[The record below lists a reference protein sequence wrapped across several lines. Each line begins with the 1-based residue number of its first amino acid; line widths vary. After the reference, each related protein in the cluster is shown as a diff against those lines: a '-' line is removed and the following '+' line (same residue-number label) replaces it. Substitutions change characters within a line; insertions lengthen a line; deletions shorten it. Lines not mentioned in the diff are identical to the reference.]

1 MLTHRKKGA
10 KNLRQPRNLHLKMD
24 KKDLAIA
31 VLSILLILSVA
42 SSLVTYHYQQ
52 QIIEKQL
59 QIIRELSTGGGG
71 ATDTG
76 TGNSG
81 VSVPPTPA
89 IPAKPTQVPRSSL
102 PSPSPSPTPTPTPI
116 LTPTP
121 TFPRTPTPMP
131 PLAIPASTGTFT
143 PKERSASANIVAVR
157 SDTNEGV
164 IGKVRVEI
172 KNGEGRVLA
181 NTKPFV
187 EPDTQYSVRTA
198 VKVATKYTH
207 SDMNSM
213 DFIVSFDI
221 NGTLIGGPSAGAA
234 ITAATIAAL
243 EGKKVRE
250 DVAITGTI
258 EEDGSIGRV
267 GAVFEKAV
275 AAEKNGIR
283 LFLVPKG
290 QRVVTFWERKE
301 VRRQIGPFSFIQVYY
316 EPKRIDLAEYMRGK
330 MDVREVSTIDDVVK
344 YMIY

>member
-1 MLTHRKKGA
+1 MLTHRKEIA

-42 SSLVTYHYQQ
+42 SSLITYHYQQ

-59 QIIRELSTGGGG
+59 QIIRELSTGG

-102 PSPSPSPTPTPTPI
+102 PSPSPSPTPTPMPI

-301 VRRQIGPFSFIQVYY
+301 VKRQIGPFSFIQVYY
-316 EPKRIDLAEYMRGK
+316 EPKRIDLAEYMHGK
-330 MDVREVSTIDDVVK
+330 MNVQEVSSIDDVVK

>member
-1 MLTHRKKGA
+1 
-10 KNLRQPRNLHLKMD
+10 MD

-52 QIIEKQL
+52 QIIENQL
-59 QIIRELSTGGGG
+59 QIIRELSTSG
-71 ATDTG
+71 ATG
-76 TGNSG
+76 SG
-81 VSVPPTPA
+81 VSTPPSTPSSIPSTPA
-89 IPAKPTQVPRSSL
+89 TA
-102 PSPSPSPTPTPTPI
+102 
-116 LTPTP
+116 
-121 TFPRTPTPMP
+121 
-131 PLAIPASTGTFT
+131 GTFT
-143 PKERSASANIVAVR
+143 QERSASANIVAVR
-157 SDTNEGV
+157 SDTEEGV
-164 IGKVRVEI
+164 IGKVNVEV
-172 KNGEGRVLA
+172 KNGTGRVLA

-198 VKVATKYTH
+198 VKVATEYTH

-301 VRRQIGPFSFIQVYY
+301 VKRQIGPFSFIQVYY

-330 MDVREVSTIDDVVK
+330 MDVQEVSSIDDVVK

>member
-1 MLTHRKKGA
+1 
-10 KNLRQPRNLHLKMD
+10 MD

-52 QIIEKQL
+52 QLIENQL
-59 QIIRELSTGGGG
+59 QIIRELSTGG
-71 ATDTG
+71 ATG
-76 TGNSG
+76 SG
-81 VSVPPTPA
+81 VSTPPSTPSSTSIPSTPA
-89 IPAKPTQVPRSSL
+89 TA
-102 PSPSPSPTPTPTPI
+102 
-116 LTPTP
+116 
-121 TFPRTPTPMP
+121 
-131 PLAIPASTGTFT
+131 GTFT
-143 PKERSASANIVAVR
+143 QERSASANIVAVR
-157 SDTNEGV
+157 SDTEEGV
-164 IGKVRVEI
+164 IGKVNVEV
-172 KNGEGRVLA
+172 KNGTGRVLA

-198 VKVATKYTH
+198 VKVATEYTH

-301 VRRQIGPFSFIQVYY
+301 VKRQVGPFSFIQVYY

-330 MDVREVSTIDDVVK
+330 MGVQEVSSIDDVVK
-344 YMIY
+344 YMIQ

>member
-1 MLTHRKKGA
+1 
-10 KNLRQPRNLHLKMD
+10 MD

-42 SSLVTYHYQQ
+42 SSLITYHYQQ
-52 QIIEKQL
+52 QIIENQL
-59 QIIRELSTGGGG
+59 QIIRELSTSG
-71 ATDTG
+71 ATG
-76 TGNSG
+76 SG
-81 VSVPPTPA
+81 VSTPPSTPSSIPSTPA
-89 IPAKPTQVPRSSL
+89 TA
-102 PSPSPSPTPTPTPI
+102 
-116 LTPTP
+116 
-121 TFPRTPTPMP
+121 
-131 PLAIPASTGTFT
+131 GTFT
-143 PKERSASANIVAVR
+143 QERSASANIVAVR
-157 SDTNEGV
+157 SDTEEGV
-164 IGKVRVEI
+164 IGKVNVEV
-172 KNGEGRVLA
+172 KNGTGRVLA

-198 VKVATKYTH
+198 VKVATEYTH

-283 LFLVPKG
+283 LFLVPKS

-301 VRRQIGPFSFIQVYY
+301 VKRQIGPFSFIQVYY

-330 MDVREVSTIDDVVK
+330 MDVKEVSSIDDVVN

>member
-1 MLTHRKKGA
+1 
-10 KNLRQPRNLHLKMD
+10 MD

-59 QIIRELSTGGGG
+59 QIIRELSTGG
-71 ATDTG
+71 ATG
-76 TGNSG
+76 SSG
-81 VSVPPTPA
+81 VSTPPSTPSSTSIPSTPA
-89 IPAKPTQVPRSSL
+89 TA
-102 PSPSPSPTPTPTPI
+102 
-116 LTPTP
+116 
-121 TFPRTPTPMP
+121 
-131 PLAIPASTGTFT
+131 GTFT
-143 PKERSASANIVAVR
+143 QERSASANIVAVR
-157 SDTNEGV
+157 SDTEEGV
-164 IGKVRVEI
+164 IGKVNVEV
-172 KNGEGRVLA
+172 KNGTGRVLA

-198 VKVATKYTH
+198 VKVATEYTH
-207 SDMNSM
+207 SDMNSI

-301 VRRQIGPFSFIQVYY
+301 VKRQIGPFSFIQVYY

-330 MDVREVSTIDDVVK
+330 MDVQEVSSIDDVVK
-344 YMIY
+344 YMIQ